1 MHPTTMPALF
11 LVLLAALC
19 GAGPSAAQAPPP
31 PAVVTPQPDRTTAS
45 YGDWVL
51 RCDLAATGER
61 SCEVAQTIQDA
72 RGQLLAH
79 ITARRAPAGGQMLL
93 TVQVGT
99 NIAIP
104 EPVRLMIDEQ
114 AALNLAFRRCLP
126 RGCFA
131 ELQLPDS
138 DAVSFAQR
146 AEAARFDYRGADGA
160 SLSIPVS
167 LRGLAPSLEAL
178 KVADRA

>member
-1 MHPTTMPALF
+1 MPPKTMPTLF
-11 LVLLAALC
+11 FALLAALG

-31 PAVVTPQPDRTTAS
+31 PAAATPQPDRTTAS

-51 RCDLAATGER
+51 RCDLTATGER

-79 ITARRAPAGGQMLL
+79 ITARRASTGGQMLL

-131 ELQLPDS
+131 ELQIPDS
-138 DAVSFAQR
+138 DILNFAQR
-146 AEAARFDYRGADGA
+146 AEAGRFDYRSADGA
-160 SLSIPVS
+160 ALSIPVS